1 MRLGNIVGLVLST
14 SLWRYGTIKLYTVVF
29 DNYPFPRNIQLY
41 KRKCCVQYKW
51 RMVNTCL
58 LSCLFIH
65 SFRVFSKH
73 FRQFGSYTFHV
84 KNSNFLCSLCRYTD
98 ENLILATPGPCT
110 VEVRDAASLSQKEF
124 IERLID
130 I

>member
-1 MRLGNIVGLVLST
+1 MSFRILFSEKKAGFREIKIILHMCIVAINRTIAFLRLGNIVGLVLST
-14 SLWRYGTIKLYTVVF
+14 SLWRYGTIKSYTVVF

-65 SFRVFSKH
+65 SYSSIFKTLSPIRII
-73 FRQFGSYTFHV
+73 HV
-84 KNSNFLCSLCRYTD
+84 SCEKF
-98 ENLILATPGPCT
+98 
-110 VEVRDAASLSQKEF
+110 EF
-124 IERLID
+124 PLLPL
-130 I
+130 